1 MTERGQELLAA
12 ILQGFEGDVPDG
24 SMRRIIEASMEL
36 FAKKGLHGTKIKDI
50 AQHADFSQGF
60 VYNYFS
66 TKDAI
71 YARIVALA
79 ADGAARAVKLAAAM
93 DGSPYERICW
103 LTEALLC
110 PDGLA
115 MHHWRLIQM
124 QAAMPGA
131 LPEDAA
137 MAKGKAGKPL
147 ALLIPLLVD
156 GQQRGEIVSLD
167 PMVLAVAYFGML
179 QGLGIL
185 RAQGPADMPFPTV
198 ELILRFLR
206 PEEGRANG
214 EDLQK

>member
-1 MTERGQELLAA
+1 MTDTTR
-12 ILQGFEGDVPDG
+12 
-24 SMRRIIEASMEL
+24 
-36 FAKKGLHGTKIKDI
+36 
-50 AQHADFSQGF
+50 
-60 VYNYFS
+60 
-66 TKDAI
+66 
-71 YARIVALA
+71 
-79 ADGAARAVKLAAAM
+79 
-93 DGSPYERICW
+93 
-103 LTEALLC
+103 TE
-110 PDGLA
+110 
-115 MHHWRLIQM
+115 
-124 QAAMPGA
+124 QAAMPEA

-137 MAKGKAGKPL
+137 MAKEKAGEPL

-156 GQQRGEIVSLD
+156 GQQRGEIVPLD